1 VQHLNK
7 VHREVEAERLDAG
20 RVASILVAIVCMA
33 VAHFLVKHEI
43 LHLAIAVLVLPLGCI
58 WYGSE
63 IGFFVGMSATG
74 EDNPGNAIG
83 TAIKIVGWII
93 LFAILA
99 GLILLALREMVGE
112 ASG

>member
-1 VQHLNK
+1 M
-7 VHREVEAERLDAG
+7 EADGLDAG
-20 RVASILVAIVCMA
+20 RVVSILVAIVCMA

-63 IGFFVGMSATG
+63 IGFFVGQPATEEG
-74 EDNPGNAIG
+74 GPGNAIG
-83 TAIKIVGWII
+83 AAIKIFGWII

-99 GLILLALREMVGE
+99 GLVLLALSEW
-112 ASG
+112 

>member
-1 VQHLNK
+1 MQHLNK
-7 VHREVEAERLDAG
+7 VHREVDAEGLDAG
-20 RVASILVAIVCMA
+20 RVASILVAIGCMA

-63 IGFFVGMSATG
+63 IGFFVGMPAAG
-74 EDNPGNAIG
+74 EDSPGNAIG
-83 TAIKIVGWII
+83 TAIKITGWIV

-99 GLILLALREMVGE
+99 GLILLALSE
-112 ASG
+112 

>member
-1 VQHLNK
+1 MNK
-7 VHREVEAERLDAG
+7 VHREVEVEGLDAG

-83 TAIKIVGWII
+83 TAIEIVGWII
-93 LFAILA
+93 LLAILA
-99 GLILLALREMVGE
+99 GLILLAWSE
-112 ASG
+112 

>member
-1 VQHLNK
+1 M
-7 VHREVEAERLDAG
+7 EAEGLDAG

-63 IGFFVGMSATG
+63 IGFFVGMPAAG
-74 EDNPGNAIG
+74 KDGPGDTVG
-83 TAIKIVGWII
+83 TAIRIVGWIV

-99 GLILLALREMVGE
+99 GLILLALNE
-112 ASG
+112 